1 MKKIEE
7 NQEKIKETEEN
18 AKQVKKS
25 GIASKIFGWLSAIAS
40 VIVGAIMVAS
50 GVGAVAGAMMV
61 ASGVIGMANMAVK
74 QAAEDGLISQEAMKY

>member
-25 GIASKIFGWLSAIAS
+25 GIASKILAGSAP
-40 VIVGAIMVAS
+40 
-50 GVGAVAGAMMV
+50 
-61 ASGVIGMANMAVK
+61 
-74 QAAEDGLISQEAMKY
+74 

>member
-1 MKKIEE
+1 LASPDTFEIELGKLVSNLEEVRKDIKIADIQRLHEQNMKKIEE

-40 VIVGAIMVAS
+40 VIV
-50 GVGAVAGAMMV
+50 
-61 ASGVIGMANMAVK
+61 
-74 QAAEDGLISQEAMKY
+74 